1 MAGKRDKPMIRLD
14 YAALGDNVTMDSEI
28 SVELVKKAKGL
39 IGRAAARE
47 EILQLMDNA
56 LRVQAAEVA
65 ARQVNPADLY
75 TVGRHAVREAIK
87 HYRIGQRETFNE
99 FATAFARQSMLR
111 AKSKAMPAAAPV
123 RPPPLRDELLGKK
136 PPPDTPPHS
145 KE

>member
-1 MAGKRDKPMIRLD
+1 MAEKRDKSMIRLD

-28 SVELVKKAKGL
+28 PIELIKKAKGFL
-39 IGRAAARE
+39 GRAAARE
-47 EILQLMDNA
+47 EIVQLMDNT

-75 TVGRHAVREAIK
+75 TVGRHAVKEAIK
-87 HYRIGQRETFNE
+87 HYKIGQRETFNE
-99 FATAFARQSMLR
+99 FATVFARQSMIH
-111 AKSKAMPAAAPV
+111 AKNKAVPLTAPM

-136 PPPDTPPHS
+136 PPKQAPPPA